1 MTRRIP
7 IGKCPSCN
15 HPIIYSSEPKSKWGL
30 VLKIADD
37 DFHGRTV
44 ICAKCKKMIAIIDV
58 PVVVREPIMAP
69 ALKST

>member
-15 HPIIYSSEPKSKWGL
+15 HPIIYSSRPSSKWEMIL
-30 VLKIADD
+30 QIADD
-37 DFHGRTV
+37 DFPGRTV
-44 ICAKCKKMIAIIDV
+44 ICAKCKKMLAIVEIPIAV
-58 PVVVREPIMAP
+58 PEPTAVP